1 MRFWVKWTTFS
12 TSDDTTLL
20 QFSFESRVQQSF
32 SRHITRS
39 KENKRKVSGLW
50 SYKWIHLSI
59 NNSSDLRYSYLKLL
73 FSTHGC
79 TETRGSISYP
89 NTWLD
94 HLDSWFLRA
103 SVLHQPY
110 HTMVKF
116 ATTNHT
122 QVRFVHRKIY
132 HHWFIEVHQETSM
145 TSQKVKYT
153 AHTNY
158 HRKITSRP

>member
-1 MRFWVKWTTFS
+1 MLNVQNKVSSRRDHWTFLW
-12 TSDDTTLL
+12 D
-20 QFSFESRVQQSF
+20 FESNERPSLLMMTQPYCNWVLKVKFNNHSLDISQGP
-32 SRHITRS
+32 
-39 KENKRKVSGLW
+39 KRKVSGLW

-132 HHWFIEVHQETSM
+132 HIID
-145 TSQKVKYT
+145 
-153 AHTNY
+153 A
-158 HRKITSRP
+158 